1 MVEQAKITRQEYL
14 EGVFKTEES
23 TILSEIAVAEQD
35 LRKAKLALESSER
48 LVAKGLVKELQLD
61 ADKFAVINAKN
72 RVDSAQARL
81 HVLQDLTR
89 KKMLVQFDSD
99 IESAEANLAA
109 YKSTQ
114 LEEIQ
119 ELEDTQ
125 SQLANCVIKAPVDG
139 IVVHANRY
147 SGRGGSAEFVV
158 EAGAAV
164 RERQAIIRLPD
175 PSQMQIKCKI
185 NESRITLVKE
195 GMPVKIAVDA
205 IHGMQLKGRVKKV
218 NRYAEP
224 SSFFSSSIKEYAVF
238 IEIVD
243 PPENIRTGMTAS
255 VQIFVEQLDDVHQ
268 IPIQG
273 LYEHDGQMYTLVR
286 RGPKAFETKV
296 VKIGATNDTMAT
308 IQEGLEEGD
317 TVVLNLREHLNLMD
331 LPEVSG
337 DDNSDMRDL
346 RKEPTVGSEFAEPSP
361 GAMEGP
367 GGEGG
372 FGAQYSSAR
381 PADRPMPSRL
391 DFRRPV
397 ARSRRQ
403 CPSSTRRKGRSS
415 P

>member
-1 MVEQAKITRQEYL
+1 
-14 EGVFKTEES
+14 
-23 TILSEIAVAEQD
+23 
-35 LRKAKLALESSER
+35 
-48 LVAKGLVKELQLD
+48 
-61 ADKFAVINAKN
+61 
-72 RVDSAQARL
+72 
-81 HVLQDLTR
+81 
-89 KKMLVQFDSD
+89 MLVQFDSD

-238 IEIVD
+238 IEIVG

-273 LYEHDGQMYTLVR
+273 LYEHDGQMYTLVQ
-286 RGPKAFETKV
+286 RGPKTFETKV

-308 IQEGLEEGD
+308 IQEGLRGRRHGGLE
-317 TVVLNLREHLNLMD
+317 
-331 LPEVSG
+331 
-337 DDNSDMRDL
+337 
-346 RKEPTVGSEFAEPSP
+346 SP
-361 GAMEGP
+361 
-367 GGEGG
+367 
-372 FGAQYSSAR
+372 
-381 PADRPMPSRL
+381 
-391 DFRRPV
+391 
-397 ARSRRQ
+397 
-403 CPSSTRRKGRSS
+403 
-415 P
+415 